1 MAKTNIPAS
10 QVPATPA
17 PDTDFD
23 AELALERA
31 KDFWTRF
38 SKPIT
43 YIGTIVIVAAAAYYS
58 YKTFVL
64 EPKQLKGNEA
74 IAIAQDYFA
83 QDSLDKALNGDG
95 VNPGFLR
102 VIKNFDGTSAGNL
115 AHYYA
120 GAIYLR
126 KQDFASAI
134 KELSDF
140 STSAPQV
147 QAAAYRMLGD
157 AYMESGKKNE
167 GAESYKKAG
176 TFNEKDPFTSSE
188 NLFRAALAYEAI
200 GNTQEAVD
208 LYKEVKEKY
217 PQTEKGMM
225 VDKYLARL
233 GYTQ

>member
-58 YKTFVL
+58 YKSFVL

-102 VIKNFDGTSAGNL
+102 VIKTYGGTDAANL

-126 KQDFASAI
+126 KQDFPNAI
-134 KELSDF
+134 KQLKDF
-140 STSAPQV
+140 STNATQV
-147 QAAAYRMLGD
+147 QSSAYRMLGD
-157 AYMESGKKNE
+157 ACMDGGRKEE
-167 GAESYKKAG
+167 GANYYKMAG
-176 TFNEKDPFTSSE
+176 SLNDKDPFTSSE
-188 NLFRAALAYEAI
+188 NLFRAALAYETIGKNDEAI
-200 GNTQEAVD
+200 A

-217 PQTEKGMM
+217 PKTDKGML

-233 GYTQ
+233 GVTQ